1 MTLAHTRRC
10 GWLAAGLLALAG
22 AAQAA
27 PGAGGNVD
35 PLRLQYEREKA
46 DCTTGR
52 TQQPRVACL
61 REASAAY
68 ALARKGRLVTP
79 GELPEELARNALK
92 RCEAQSG
99 EDRGLCER
107 RVREGVTEGSVGGGG
122 QSKTLTVRSTDIP
135 KSPGN

>member
-1 MTLAHTRRC
+1 MTHTSRSA
-10 GWLAAGLLALAG
+10 WLAAGLLALTG
-22 AAQAA
+22 AAQSA
-27 PGAGGNVD
+27 GNVD

-52 TQQPRVACL
+52 TQQPRAACL

-68 ALARKGRLVTP
+68 ALARRGRLATP
-79 GELPEELARNALK
+79 GEQPSELARNALK

-99 EDRGLCER
+99 EERSLCER
-107 RVREGVTEGSVGGGG
+107 RVREGVVEGSVGGGG
-122 QSKTLTVRSTDIP
+122 QIKTLTVRSTDIP